1 MHCKTNRQLSV
12 VCNLIDHRNDVI
24 MFKTFSVLHPSRTAR
39 QGFHSSVEQFDV
51 KNSMADK
58 ISSTEHGKLM

>member
-1 MHCKTNRQLSV
+1 M

-24 MFKTFSVLHPSRTAR
+24 MFKTFSVLDPSPTAR
-39 QGFHSSVEQFDV
+39 EFHSSVEQFDV